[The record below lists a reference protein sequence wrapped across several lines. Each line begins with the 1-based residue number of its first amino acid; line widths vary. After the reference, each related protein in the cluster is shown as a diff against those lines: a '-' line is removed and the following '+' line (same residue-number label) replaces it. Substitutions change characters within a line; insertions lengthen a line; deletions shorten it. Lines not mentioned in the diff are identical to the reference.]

1 MAAAS
6 SDRRGSKHGGAT
18 TESRKRRPLP
28 ESGTLWVGPESLEEY
43 RQRLHDCA
51 NLIGPP
57 SIAFPDHVSK
67 DDRGFLRCIAAR
79 LGLCH
84 MKVDR
89 DDKSHLYVWRLNNRR
104 QTTAPPAKRMRSS
117 ASVADELSPGTSTV
131 AQQSLKD
138 RCQTTAPPAKRMP
151 SSASVADEQSPA
163 TSAVAQQSGASLHHR
178 VADDSCMHE
187 HEGFVVKA
195 FGFED
200 KRYLLVECRNA
211 STNLARKS
219 ARLLPRH
226 VRVVFGDVWHNFP
239 KVEHLT
245 RARIC
250 REKGEND
257 LCVFGE
263 GSNIQKRKRAC
274 WIGLTILCFNI
285 GYCCDEEKQKF
296 ASLLPLRQAAF
307 RVAWKATVEMVTEL
321 KVTEADDDCEETAE
335 LADRSGSTHRMQ
347 VKYQR

>member
-6 SDRRGSKHGGAT
+6 SYDRTGSRHGGAT
-18 TESRKRRPLP
+18 TASRTRRPLP
-28 ESGTLWVGPESLEEY
+28 ESNTFRVGPESLEEY
-43 RQRLHDCA
+43 RKRLHDCA
-51 NLIGPP
+51 DRIGPS
-57 SIAFPDHVSK
+57 SIAFPENVSK
-67 DDRGFLRCIAAR
+67 DDRGSLRHTAAQ
-79 LGLCH
+79 LGLFQ
-84 MKVDR
+84 MKVDEGG
-89 DDKSHLYVWRLNNRR
+89 KNYLYVWRRND
-104 QTTAPPAKRMRSS
+104 QCQSTAWPEKKMRSS
-117 ASVADELSPGTSTV
+117 ASVANKLSPSTSTV
-131 AQQSLKD
+131 AQQSLTD
-138 RCQTTAPPAKRMP
+138 GCQTTEPPAKRMR
-151 SSASVADEQSPA
+151 SASVADGQSPA

-178 VADDSCMHE
+178 VVDDSCMHE

-211 STNLARKS
+211 STNLARES

-274 WIGLTILCFNI
+274 WIGLTILCLNI

-307 RVAWKATVEMVTEL
+307 RVTSKTTVEMVTEL

-335 LADRSGSTHRMQ
+335 LADRSGSTHRIQ
-347 VKYQR
+347 VKGQR